1 MAERVFSLPDLGE
14 GLDDGTVVSWLVAE
28 GDDVALNQPL
38 VEIETAKASVEIPSP
53 FAGRIVR
60 LHADVDGVVAVG
72 APLATFD
79 VAGGVV
85 PGDPT
90 GDPGDDPAP
99 RDAATG
105 EVAATDEVA
114 TPAAGSPTSSTAK
127 VSTTPVVRKLAK
139 DLGVDLRVIEG
150 TGPGGRITSDDVHAA
165 AGGTPETP
173 PTTDERVSRM
183 PLTATRKAIAEN
195 LERQWSIPQVTT
207 FRTVDCSA
215 LEAFRGELAV
225 SPLPVVVAA
234 LAAIVPSHPLANAAW
249 GGDAI
254 LLSSA
259 VHVGLAADTE
269 RGLVVPVLRDA
280 DALGIAE
287 IADAIRRLADGAR
300 AATLGPSELSGATIA
315 VSNTGSYGSEA
326 GTPILSPGTSVTL
339 ALGVIAP
346 RPLVIAGRLEA
357 RPAATISLTFDH
369 RVLDGA
375 AAGRALG
382 DLVDLLQSSERLRD
396 LPR

>member
-14 GLDDGTVVSWLVAE
+14 GLDEGTVVSWLVAE

-53 FAGRIVR
+53 FAGRILR
-60 LHADVDGVVAVG
+60 LDAEVDGVVAVG
-72 APLATFD
+72 APLATFE
-79 VAGGVV
+79 VAGEIAPAGG
-85 PGDPT
+85 PGD
-90 GDPGDDPAP
+90 GLAP
-99 RDAATG
+99 REAAT
-105 EVAATDEVA
+105 
-114 TPAAGSPTSSTAK
+114 TPAAASTTPSTAK
-127 VSTTPVVRKLAK
+127 VATTPVVRKLAK

-165 AGGTPETP
+165 AGGTTEAAPA
-173 PTTDERVSRM
+173 TDERVSRM

-215 LEAFRGELAV
+215 LETFRGELGV

-259 VHVGLAADTE
+259 VHVGLAADTD

-280 DALGIAE
+280 DSLGIAE
-287 IADAIRRLADGAR
+287 IAGAIRRLADGAR

-346 RPLVIAGRLEA
+346 RPLVIAGQVEV